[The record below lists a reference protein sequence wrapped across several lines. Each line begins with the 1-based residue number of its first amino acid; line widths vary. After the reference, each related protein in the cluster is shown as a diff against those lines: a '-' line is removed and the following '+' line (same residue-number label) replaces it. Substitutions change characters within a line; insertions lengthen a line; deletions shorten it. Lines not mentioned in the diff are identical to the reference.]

1 MKRWLIIA
9 SAMCLLMTILV
20 VRVWNGPIFDRAK
33 LATMRAEARVLT
45 RTHPVTASGKWV
57 EVPKHDCPPTIA
69 GLHPEHVQV
78 KGWGVNI
85 TTKSYFDGGWGY
97 HIPRDGRDLPMPREC
112 YSEPVAGVFW
122 HGPC

>member
-9 SAMCLLMTILV
+9 SALCLLSTILV

-33 LATMRAEARVLT
+33 LATMKAEARVLT
-45 RTHPVTASGKWV
+45 RTHPMPASRNWV
-57 EVPKHDCPPTIA
+57 DVPARDWPPTIA

-78 KGWGVNI
+78 TGWGVNI

-97 HIPRDGRDLPMPREC
+97 HIPHDGRALPMPRQC
-112 YSEPVAGVFW
+112 YSERAAGVFW